1 MPVTRRQFLGTSA
14 AAVLVAGA
22 MSKGTVFGANERVRV
37 GVAGINGRG
46 GSHLEGFGKCDGSE
60 VVAICDVDKRVLEAR
75 AKWLADNTGKRP
87 KTFVD
92 IREMLADPEVDAV
105 SYATPNHWHAL
116 GAVWAC
122 QAGKHVYVEKPV
134 SHD

>member
-60 VVAICDVDKRVLEAR
+60 VV
-75 AKWLADNTGKRP
+75 
-87 KTFVD
+87 
-92 IREMLADPEVDAV
+92 
-105 SYATPNHWHAL
+105 
-116 GAVWAC
+116 
-122 QAGKHVYVEKPV
+122 
-134 SHD
+134 